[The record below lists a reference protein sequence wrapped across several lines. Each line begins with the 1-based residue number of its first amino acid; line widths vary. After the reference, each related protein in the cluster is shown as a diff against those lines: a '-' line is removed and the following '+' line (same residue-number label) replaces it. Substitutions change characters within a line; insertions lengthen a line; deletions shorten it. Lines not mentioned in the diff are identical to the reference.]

1 MIPVVLRKQSF
12 CMTRIFLQIRFI
24 TNTQMTSSLC
34 PLRCRSQCFI
44 TKMGRIG
51 GCICECH
58 SGFWTLCLFPCLSYW
73 ILELRCTSTSPRVS
87 RTARALLKSYGL
99 VVLDESDVER
109 LTVTIHYKLR
119 DGTARRFG
127 APIEVISD
135 ANDPAN
141 IMGLSSLMRLGL
153 QLSPNGVTFE
163 NEFLWL

>member
-44 TKMGRIG
+44 TKTGRIG

-58 SGFWTLCLFPCLSYW
+58 SGFRTLCLFPCLSYW

-87 RTARALLKSYGL
+87 RTARALLKSCGL
-99 VVLDESDVER
+99 VVLYESDVER
-109 LTVTIHYKLR
+109 LTIHYKLR
-119 DGTARRFG
+119 DGTARRIG

-141 IMGLSSLMRLGL
+141 IMGLSS
-153 QLSPNGVTFE
+153 NGVTFE